1 MIYAGKSELE
11 HALECT
17 GCRSIFLSATDKV
30 AVAKDPRVFATS
42 QFLHFSPEP
51 DSHLLLIFLHLSQA
65 RRRGKRERPT
75 GSEMV
80 RYVPLVPR
88 LIPGCLLEPGSFDG
102 SSSSERLSE
111 G

>member
-17 GCRSIFLSATDKV
+17 SCRSIFLSARDKV
-30 AVAKDPRVFATS
+30 AVAKGSRVFATS

-51 DSHLLLIFLHLSQA
+51 GSHLLLIFLHLSHA
-65 RRRGKRERPT
+65 RQRGKREGRS
-75 GSEMV
+75 GSEMA